1 VLTINNKT
9 ILLVEDNDDDIIL
22 TKRAFEKKLKNHVYT
37 LSVVK
42 NGKDAIQ
49 YLESESLPYIIL
61 LDLNLPFV
69 DGFKVLEYIRS
80 HKHTKLIPVIIL
92 TSSKERKDIQRVYSL
107 GANSYIQKP
116 VDAKKFYDL
125 ADLIHDYWINI
136 NQNPILNSN

>member
-1 VLTINNKT
+1 MLTINNKT

-49 YLESESLPYIIL
+49 YLEKEPLPYLIL
-61 LDLNLPFV
+61 LDLNLPYI

>member
-49 YLESESLPYIIL
+49 YLEKEPLPYLIL
-61 LDLNLPFV
+61 LDLNLPYI

>member
-22 TKRAFEKKLKNHVYT
+22 TKRAFEKKLKNQVYT

-49 YLESESLPYIIL
+49 YLENESLPYIIL

-116 VDAKKFYDL
+116 VDANKFYDL

-136 NQNPILNSN
+136 NQNPNINSN